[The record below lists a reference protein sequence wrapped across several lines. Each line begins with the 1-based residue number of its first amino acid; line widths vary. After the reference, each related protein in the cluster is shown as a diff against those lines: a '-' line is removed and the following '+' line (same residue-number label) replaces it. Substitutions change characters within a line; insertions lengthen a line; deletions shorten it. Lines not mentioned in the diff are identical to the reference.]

1 MCPSQMSY
9 TPYSMKCSHR
19 LPKKR
24 SPQNK
29 AIRDQN
35 KLLFVTL
42 APTITSV
49 LCSGLCLLVSGWF
62 VTDKMLS
69 CCDETSKPSAPGQ
82 LRKSVT
88 WAVSDGT
95 CLCIIGGSKVLGPHL
110 ACTLLRLNLS
120 MGMWP
125 SCFPFRLQ
133 VAAAAATLP
142 CFLSFKLILSAL
154 NRNPVWLF
162 VFLKSTCLLEMGEG
176 EEWNQNYQLGLQ
188 E

>member
-29 AIRDQN
+29 ALHDQN

-49 LCSGLCLLVSGWF
+49 LYSGLCLLVSGWF
-62 VTDKMLS
+62 VTDKILG
-69 CCDETSKPSAPGQ
+69 CCDETSKPSASGQ

-88 WAVSDGT
+88 WPVSDGI
-95 CLCIIGGSKVLGPHL
+95 CLCITGGSKVLGPHL
-110 ACTLLRLNLS
+110 ACTLLLSESVGRL
-120 MGMWP
+120 P
-125 SCFPFRLQ
+125 S
-133 VAAAAATLP
+133 VHGYVATLLP
-142 CFLSFKLILSAL
+142 FWPPSGCCCCHPAL
-154 NRNPVWLF
+154 FP
-162 VFLKSTCLLEMGEG
+162 
-176 EEWNQNYQLGLQ
+176 
-188 E
+188 